1 MKALRDEFYFE
12 PRVIDSSGKL
22 RWYGEVYTG
31 NMLLLHTEETVYIR
45 DNGSKLFIYTLD
57 SDQMKQEQRIEAV
70 FTLVCQVQKYSN
82 KWRSG
87 KRNR

>member
-31 NMLLLHTEETVYIR
+31 NMLLPHTEE
-45 DNGSKLFIYTLD
+45 
-57 SDQMKQEQRIEAV
+57 EQRIEAV
-70 FTLVCQVQKYSN
+70 FTLVCQIQKYSN
-82 KWRSG
+82 KWRYG

>member
-1 MKALRDEFYFE
+1 
-12 PRVIDSSGKL
+12 
-22 RWYGEVYTG
+22 
-31 NMLLLHTEETVYIR
+31 MLLLHTEETVYIR

-82 KWRSG
+82 KWRYG

>member
-31 NMLLLHTEETVYIR
+31 NMLLPHTEETVYIR
-45 DNGSKLFIYTLD
+45 DNGSKLLSIRWTVT
-57 SDQMKQEQRIEAV
+57 R
-70 FTLVCQVQKYSN
+70 
-82 KWRSG
+82 
-87 KRNR
+87 

>member
-45 DNGSKLFIYTLD
+45 DNGS
-57 SDQMKQEQRIEAV
+57 R
-70 FTLVCQVQKYSN
+70 
-82 KWRSG
+82 RSLT
-87 KRNR
+87 R